1 MLQDPNFFLLKQD
14 IHVAQ
19 AALHFAETRSP
30 AGTCGSLLWLNW
42 LSSREPPVYFPI
54 ARNMC
59 CHVWF
64 LCGFWGSNSD
74 PYAEGLHFTDST
86 VSSAFMVKCFYDIFF
101 IYVCGYKFPWVLMM
115 VKGYFVGSPLPVGPG
130 AWTQFIRLDLKCF
143 YLLRAFC
150 QPSKWRFHHGCVTY
164 VCFIPCNDSPML

>member
-19 AALHFAETRSP
+19 AALHFAETRSL

-86 VSSAFMVKCFYDIFF
+86 VSSAFMVKWHFFHICVWLQIPLSAYDGQRILCWFSTS
-101 IYVCGYKFPWVLMM
+101 CGSRGLNSVHQAWSQVL
-115 VKGYFVGSPLPVGPG
+115 LPAEGILP
-130 AWTQFIRLDLKCF
+130 TQ
-143 YLLRAFC
+143 
-150 QPSKWRFHHGCVTY
+150 
-164 VCFIPCNDSPML
+164 